1 MTGAPLRFAMA
12 PAGQREAFWWFGQL
26 AVIKADAAH
35 TRGRYTLVELTAPP
49 GYVSPRHVHHRED
62 EAFWV
67 LEGSTRFEVGD
78 VIVDAAPG
86 TYLIAPRD
94 TPHRWAAGPEG
105 ARLLFLFTP
114 GGFERL
120 IAATGVP
127 AGARTV
133 PPPGLTVDPRVDS
146 ALRRHGT
153 ELLAA
158 TGNSRSCDPLQGSA
172 DSARPGTSFKSP

>member
-1 MTGAPLRFAMA
+1 VVR
-12 PAGQREAFWWFGQL
+12 PA

-35 TRGRYTLVELTAPP
+35 TGGRYTLVELTAPP
-49 GYVSPRHVHHRED
+49 GYVSPLHVHHRED

-78 VIVDAAPG
+78 ELVDAAPG
-86 TYLIAPRD
+86 TYLVAPRD

-114 GGFERL
+114 GGFEQL

-127 AGARTV
+127 ARALTV
-133 PPPGLTVDPRVDS
+133 PPPGLPVDARVDS
-146 ALRRHGT
+146 VLRRYGT
-153 ELLAA
+153 QLLAA
-158 TGNSRSCDPLQGSA
+158 DGQLSVPR
-172 DSARPGTSFKSP
+172 RPHRP

>member
-1 MTGAPLRFAMA
+1 MTGAPLPFATA
-12 PAGQREAFWWFGQL
+12 PAGHGEAFWWFGQL

-35 TRGRYTLVELTAPP
+35 TCGRYTLVELTAPP
-49 GYVSPRHVHHRED
+49 SYASPLHVHHRED

-78 VIVDAAPG
+78 VLVDAAPG
-86 TYLIAPRD
+86 TYLIAPRA

-120 IAATGVP
+120 IAATGLP
-127 AGARTV
+127 ARALTV
-133 PPPGLTVDPRVDS
+133 PPPELPVDPRVES

-153 ELLAA
+153 ELLV
-158 TGNSRSCDPLQGSA
+158 A
-172 DSARPGTSFKSP
+172 DRELSVLRPASGIS

>member
-1 MTGAPLRFAMA
+1 MKALEVPASFSAPGEGETTWFQPNRMTVKATAETTGGAFGLVESFI
-12 PAGQREAFWWFGQL
+12 PAGSG
-26 AVIKADAAH
+26 
-35 TRGRYTLVELTAPP
+35 PP
-49 GYVSPRHVHHRED
+49 LHVHHRED

-158 TGNSRSCDPLQGSA
+158 DRELSVLRPASRIS
-172 DSARPGTSFKSP
+172 

>member
-1 MTGAPLRFAMA
+1 MMSAPLPPEMT
-12 PAGQREAFWWFGQL
+12 PAGQGEAFWWFGQL

-35 TRGRYTLVELTAPP
+35 TRSRYTLVELTAPP
-49 GYVSPRHVHHRED
+49 GYVSPLHVHHRED

-67 LEGSTRFEVGD
+67 LEGNTRFEVGD
-78 VIVDAAPG
+78 ELVDAAPG
-86 TYLIAPRD
+86 TYLVAPRD

-127 AGARTV
+127 AHARTV
-133 PPPGLTVDPRVDS
+133 PPPGLPVDARVDS
-146 ALRRHGT
+146 ALRRYGT

-158 TGNSRSCDPLQGSA
+158 DRELSVLPPASRIS
-172 DSARPGTSFKSP
+172 

>member
-1 MTGAPLRFAMA
+1 MTGAPLPFAMA
-12 PAGQREAFWWFGQL
+12 PAGQGEAFWWFGQL

-35 TRGRYTLVELTAPP
+35 TRDRYTLVELTAPP
-49 GYVSPRHVHHRED
+49 SYVSPRHVHHRED

-120 IAATGVP
+120 IAAPGVP
-127 AGARTV
+127 ARALTV